1 MTVEEKAQLLRI
13 LGHPV
18 RLRIVAGLGDRCF
31 CVKEMWQHLCLP
43 QAVVSQHLKV
53 LKDCG
58 LVTARREGNRICY
71 SVRMEQMAELVSVF
85 PLQKGPVPCAADP
98 SVLR

>member
-1 MTVEEKAQLLRI
+1 MTVEEQALLIRI

-18 RLRIVAGLGDRCF
+18 RLRIVAELADRCV

-53 LKDCG
+53 LKESG
-58 LVTARREGNRICY
+58 IVTARREGTRVCY
-71 SVRMEQMAELVSVF
+71 SLQAELMAELVTVF
-85 PLQKGPVPCAADP
+85 SPRKVPAPCASDP
-98 SVLR
+98 SGRQ